1 MCLVGT
7 LTIGQTILL
16 SSSSFFAIVRR
27 FSQGLRVSW
36 VTPGLNWR
44 GSLWETMDFLQWTLN
59 LQVRRNKFIKNWT
72 QITTIAHNDNYFGEV
87 LGCLYPCLTVIWNKG
102 TRLVNT
108 KPKKCR
114 LMAVRPWHS
123 RVQNRR
129 FCKVCLLGQNVPML
143 CNCCFRAK
151 SLLSHLSHSALFFLQ
166 GVLSLFLVSWVG
178 HVLVMASFWVWQGF
192 LFLVG
197 GMSWF
202 SCVGVSCFFCF

>member
-7 LTIGQTILL
+7 LTIGQMILL

-108 KPKKCR
+108 KNQKCR
-114 LMAVRPWHS
+114 SWPWGHD
-123 RVQNRR
+123 
-129 FCKVCLLGQNVPML
+129 KKG
-143 CNCCFRAK
+143 
-151 SLLSHLSHSALFFLQ
+151 
-166 GVLSLFLVSWVG
+166 GVLQSRCSGRSAIFCSIGVNTFDMPFQKFLARKR
-178 HVLVMASFWVWQGF
+178 LLA
-192 LFLVG
+192 
-197 GMSWF
+197 
-202 SCVGVSCFFCF
+202 